1 MAAPEPETTHRGVL
15 LCLLA
20 MVVFACQDAI
30 TKHLAQSYAVPQFI
44 MVRYLA
50 FSAFAVL
57 YLRSRGELGG
67 AFKAWR
73 VWLQITRSLLIVAE
87 IAVFALALRHL
98 GLAETHALFATFPLM
113 VTALSVPLLRERVG
127 PRRWAAVCVGFLGTL
142 VILRPGLGVFQPA
155 AAIALVAALGFA
167 LYNITT
173 SLASRRDRFATSM
186 LYMAVVGAVA
196 ATVAGVPVWR
206 TPDALGWALMG
217 LLSVTGI
224 CGHLLLI
231 RALEYAPAS
240 VLQPFN
246 YTLLVWATIV
256 GLIVFGEFPDQ
267 WTMVGAGMIV
277 ASGLYVI
284 FRERQRRPELR
295 SRTAPSS
302 RSTSESRP

>member
-1 MAAPEPETTHRGVL
+1 MDTAEADITRRGVL

-44 MVRYLA
+44 MVRYWA

-57 YLRSRGELGG
+57 YLRARGQLGG
-67 AFKAWR
+67 ALKAWR
-73 VWLQITRSLLIVAE
+73 VWLQIARSLLIVAE
-87 IAVFALALRHL
+87 ITVFALALRHL

-127 PRRWAAVCVGFLGTL
+127 PRRWAAVCVGFVGTL
-142 VILRPGLGVFQPA
+142 IILRPGLGVFQPA
-155 AAIALVAALGFA
+155 AVIALVAALGFA

-173 SLASRRDRFATSM
+173 SLVSRRDRFATSM
-186 LYMAVVGAVA
+186 LYMALVGCVA
-196 ATVAGVPVWR
+196 ATIAGVPVWR
-206 TPDALGWALMG
+206 TPDTAGWAFMG

-224 CGHLLLI
+224 CGHLLLMK
-231 RALEYAPAS
+231 ALEYAPAS

-246 YTLLVWATIV
+246 YTLLVWATIM
-256 GLIVFGEFPDQ
+256 GMIVFGEFPDR
-267 WTMVGAGMIV
+267 WTLFGAGMIV

-284 FRERQRRPELR
+284 FRERRRRPQLR
-295 SRTAPSS
+295 ARTATSS
-302 RSTSESRP
+302 AGTNESGP